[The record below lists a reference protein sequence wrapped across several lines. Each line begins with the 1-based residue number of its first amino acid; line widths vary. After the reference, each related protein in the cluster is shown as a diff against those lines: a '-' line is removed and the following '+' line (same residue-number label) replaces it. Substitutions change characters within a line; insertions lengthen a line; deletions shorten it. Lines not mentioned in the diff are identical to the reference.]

1 MNKLERDISIHDDPA
16 NDVTDL
22 VPIIQDNMT
31 KLLDD
36 SKEADKGSEMSLAF
50 KYN

>member
-1 MNKLERDISIHDDPA
+1 MDIINTNNPA
-16 NDVTDL
+16 KDVTDL

-36 SKEADKGSEMSLAF
+36 SKEVDKGSEMSLAF